1 MCRDWWTA
9 YDQSGNVIAD
19 WALNKEEIA
28 GMKINW
34 KIQKNRRNNE
44 PLSYKRDLQN
54 KTFYVPRAIISMAER
69 AERLGQAQDLPLAVY
84 EKNGEMVYLTAR
96 KLTAYLRLLAR
107 EAHPTWTDQEIAKI
121 SAHSFRVWACMLLH
135 EAEKMAII
143 SNADYV
149 GSVMHTEV
157 TSEIKIIWR
166 TSTTKHWQNM
176 PSSSNPSNCNKRI
189 SLLQRMMMYPKIL
202 KWVNMMNQINYYCS

>member
-19 WALNKEEIA
+19 WALNKDKIA

-54 KTFYVPRAIISMAER
+54 KTFCVPRAIISMAER

-107 EAHPTWTDQEIAKI
+107 AKPI
-121 SAHSFRVWACMLLH
+121 QLGL
-135 EAEKMAII
+135 
-143 SNADYV
+143 
-149 GSVMHTEV
+149 
-157 TSEIKIIWR
+157 
-166 TSTTKHWQNM
+166 TK
-176 PSSSNPSNCNKRI
+176 R
-189 SLLQRMMMYPKIL
+189 LQRYQRTLFASGLACFCTRL
-202 KWVNMMNQINYYCS
+202 KRWRLYQTPTTLAR